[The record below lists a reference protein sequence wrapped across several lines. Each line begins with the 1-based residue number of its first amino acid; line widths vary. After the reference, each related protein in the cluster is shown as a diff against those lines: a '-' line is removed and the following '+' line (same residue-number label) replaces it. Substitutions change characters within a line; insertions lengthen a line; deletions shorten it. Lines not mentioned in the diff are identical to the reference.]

1 MKDTITQKR
10 ALVLVFFTTISI
22 QDNYSKLYKF

>member
-10 ALVLVFFTTISI
+10 AISARFFTTISI